1 MTKKTK
7 QKAFTL
13 VELLVVI
20 AVIAILAA
28 ILFPVFARARE
39 NARRS
44 SCQSNMK
51 QIALG
56 VLMYAQDNDG
66 AVFPYKYQSST
77 NPDGSEMTILVP
89 YIKTMKVFQ
98 CPSSKQKYDGSS
110 VNCTT
115 NPTHWY
121 CASYGFPA
129 VYAANNHKAILINVA
144 FGGNT
149 IIMDAIPLPSQTCM
163 LAETK
168 RSVDATNTWGYT
180 RFNGADLNATGFD
193 GLLVPDRHFEGSN
206 YAFVDGH
213 VKWLKA
219 ETALTPRAQNQA
231 IRFYWLNS
239 ENP

>member
-1 MTKKTK
+1 MTMKTK
-7 QKAFTL
+7 SSAFTL
-13 VELLVVI
+13 IELLVVI
-20 AVIAILAA
+20 AIIAILAA

-39 NARRS
+39 NARRA

-56 VLMYAQDNDG
+56 VLMYAQDHDG
-66 AVFPYKYQSST
+66 AVFPYKYQSAS
-77 NPDGSEMTILVP
+77 NPDGSEMNVLVP
-89 YIKTMKVFQ
+89 YIKTLKVFQ

-121 CASYGFPA
+121 CSSYGFPA
-129 VYAANNHKAILINVA
+129 VHVSLNMKAILMNVA

-149 IIMDAIPLPSQTCM
+149 IIMDAIPLPAQTCM

-168 RSVDATNTWGYT
+168 RSIDATNTWGYT
-180 RFNGADLNATGFD
+180 RFNGSDLTATGFD
-193 GLLVPDRHFEGSN
+193 GLIVPDRHFDGSN

>member
-1 MTKKTK
+1 
-7 QKAFTL
+7 
-13 VELLVVI
+13 
-20 AVIAILAA
+20 
-28 ILFPVFARARE
+28 
-39 NARRS
+39 
-44 SCQSNMK
+44 MK

-66 AVFPYKYQSST
+66 AVFPYKYQSSS
-77 NPDGSEMTILVP
+77 NPDGSEMRVLLP
-89 YIKTMKVFQ
+89 YTKATQIFQ
-98 CPSSKQKYDGSS
+98 CPSSKQKYNGTS

-129 VYAANNHKAILINVA
+129 VHVSNNHKAILMNVA
-144 FGGNT
+144 FGGTT
-149 IIMDAIPLPSQTCM
+149 IIMDAIPLPAQTCM
-163 LAETK
+163 LAET
-168 RSVDATNTWGYT
+168 RGGFDVTNTWGYT
-180 RFNGADLNATGFD
+180 RFNATDLSSSGFD
-193 GLLVPDRHFEGSN
+193 GLVVPDRHFGGSN

-219 ETALTPRAQNQA
+219 ETALAPRAQNQA